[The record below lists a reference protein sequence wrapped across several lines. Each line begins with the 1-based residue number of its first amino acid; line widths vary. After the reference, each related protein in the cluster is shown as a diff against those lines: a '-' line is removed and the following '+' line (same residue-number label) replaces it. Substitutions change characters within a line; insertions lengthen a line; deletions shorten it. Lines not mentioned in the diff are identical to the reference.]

1 MKKSKKEE
9 VKKGKIFLRSLKFFR
24 GIRNNT
30 LILGVLYLI
39 LGGIGIIVPIIQG
52 NLTTSIAELKVNSV
66 IKVSIIFL
74 IVVALDNVVSHVS
87 LVFWIHKIRPKIL
100 HNIRKD
106 IIEIFMK
113 LRLSNFKK
121 FDSGIFLER
130 LKNDPQIISGVI
142 NTSQKHLVQCF
153 AKLGALF
160 YVFYI
165 SWILG
170 IIYLIGIMIVTIMD
184 NNIQEVSKI
193 KNKISKIANEN
204 LSSFLIETVRGIAD
218 IKLLSLNIFSDMIV
232 RFNHSDNLSIDKDL
246 YDSRTYRLKN
256 MILFIVSILALMIG
270 VHLTGPHLNATNLI
284 ACFIYSTR
292 ILSLMENFS
301 SLRSSLKEYEL
312 AIERIFD
319 LEDNSKYPKD
329 KFGKVKKDDIKGKIE
344 FDNVDFG
351 YNEDKLVL
359 NNLSFIIEPKDTVAI
374 VGASGSGKTT
384 VFNLLTKS
392 YLIKSGL
399 LKIDDIDINELDEK
413 TIRKT
418 ISIITQSPYIFNMSI
433 KDNLRLV
440 KPNATEKE
448 IDNVCKKS
456 CFYDYVMSL
465 PDKYDTII
473 GEGGVNLSGGQKQRL
488 AIARAL
494 LKDCKILLFDEATSA
509 LDNITQQEIQE
520 SIDNISADYTI
531 IVIAHRLSTIMNCNR
546 IYILDK
552 GKITASGTH
561 KELLKNNKE
570 YKKLYNSEARQE
582 LVD

>member
-1 MKKSKKEE
+1 M
-9 VKKGKIFLRSLKFFR
+9 RFFR

-74 IVVALDNVVSHVS
+74 IVVTLDNVVSHIS
-87 LVFWIHKIRPKIL
+87 LMFWIHKIRPKIL

-160 YVFYI
+160 YVFYVN
-165 SWILG
+165 WILG
-170 IIYLIGIMIVTIMD
+170 IIYLIGIMIVTIID

-232 RFNHSDNLSIDKDL
+232 KFNHSDNLSIDKDL

-256 MILFIVSILALMIG
+256 IILFIVSILALMVG
-270 VHLTGPHLNATNLI
+270 VQLTGPHLNATNLI

-312 AIERIFD
+312 AIERIIEFEND
-319 LEDNSKYPKD
+319 DIYPKD
-329 KFGKVKKDDIKGKIE
+329 VFGKKHLSHIKGDIKFENITFSYDSDKNKIL
-344 FDNVDFG
+344 
-351 YNEDKLVL
+351 DKFNL
-359 NNLSFIIEPKDTVAI
+359 NIKHKTTVALI
-374 VGASGSGKTT
+374 GHSGSGKSTIL
-384 VFNLLTKS
+384 NLLTKS
-392 YLIKSGL
+392 YLPENGIITIDNVDIK
-399 LKIDDIDINELDEK
+399 DLDEATFK
-413 TIRKT
+413 DA
-418 ISIITQSPYIFNMSI
+418 ISIVSQSPYIFNMSI
-433 KDNLRLV
+433 KDNLLLV
-440 KPNATEKE
+440 NPDANSDE
-448 IDNVCKKS
+448 IDKVCKQA
-456 CFYDYVMSL
+456 CLYDYINSL
-465 PDKYDTII
+465 PDKYDTVI
-473 GEGGVNLSGGQKQRL
+473 GESGVNLSGGQKQRL

-494 LKDCKILLFDEATSA
+494 LKNSPILLFDEATSA
-509 LDNITQQEIQE
+509 LDNQTQSEIKVTL
-520 SIDNISADYTI
+520 DNLKNEYTI
-531 IVIAHRLSTIMNCNR
+531 IIVAHRLSTIQDCDT
-546 IYILDK
+546 IHVIED
-552 GKITASGTH
+552 GKVISSGKH
-561 KELLKNNKE
+561 
-570 YKKLYNSEARQE
+570 KKLLESSETYRNLYASDE
-582 LVD
+582 N

>member
-9 VKKGKIFLRSLKFFR
+9 VKKGKIFLRSLRFFK
-24 GIRNNT
+24 GIKNNT

-74 IVVALDNVVSHVS
+74 IVVTLDNIVSHIA
-87 LVFWIHKIRPKIL
+87 LMFWIHRIRPKIL

-160 YVFYI
+160 YVFYVN
-165 SWILG
+165 WILG
-170 IIYLIGIMIVTIMD
+170 IIYLIGIMIVTIID

-232 RFNHSDNLSIDKDL
+232 KFNHSDNLSIDKDL

-312 AIERIFD
+312 AVERIIEFEND
-319 LEDNSKYPKD
+319 DIYPKD
-329 KFGKVKKDDIKGKIE
+329 VFGKKHLSHIKGDIK
-344 FDNVDFG
+344 FDNITFSYDDS
-351 YNEDKLVL
+351 DKNKVL
-359 NNLSFIIEPKDTVAI
+359 NRFNLNIKPKTTVAL
-374 VGASGSGKTT
+374 VGPSGSGKSTIL
-384 VFNLLTKS
+384 NLITKS
-392 YLIKSGL
+392 YLPENGIIT
-399 LKIDDIDINELDEK
+399 IDDVDIRDLDEATFK
-413 TIRKT
+413 DA
-418 ISIITQSPYIFNMSI
+418 ISIVSQSPYIFNMSI
-433 KDNLRLV
+433 KDNLLLV
-440 KPNATEKE
+440 NPDANSDE
-448 IDNVCKKS
+448 IDRVCKQA
-456 CFYDYVMSL
+456 CLYDYINSL
-465 PDKYDTII
+465 PDKYDTVI

-494 LKDCKILLFDEATSA
+494 LKDSPILLLDEATSA
-509 LDNITQQEIQE
+509 LDNQTQSEIKATL
-520 SIDNISADYTI
+520 DNLKNEYTI
-531 IVIAHRLSTIMNCNR
+531 IIVAHRLSTIQNCDE
-546 IYILDK
+546 IHLIED
-552 GKITASGTH
+552 GKVISSGKH
-561 KELLKNNKE
+561 KELLESSETYRN
-570 YKKLYNSEARQE
+570 LYASDEN
-582 LVD
+582 

>member
-1 MKKSKKEE
+1 MKKVKSKKEE
-9 VKKGKIFLRSLKFFR
+9 VKKGKIFLRSLRFFK

-74 IVVALDNVVSHVS
+74 IVVALDNVVSHIA
-87 LVFWIHKIRPKIL
+87 LMFWIHRIRPKIL

-170 IIYLIGIMIVTIMD
+170 IIYLIGIMIVTILD

-204 LSSFLIETVRGIAD
+204 LSSFLIESIRGISD

-256 MILFIVSILALMIG
+256 MILFIVSILALMVG

-312 AIERIFD
+312 AVERIIEFEND
-319 LEDNSKYPKD
+319 DIYPKD
-329 KFGKVKKDDIKGKIE
+329 IFGKKHLSHIKGDIKFDNITFSYDSDKNKVLNKFGLNIK
-344 FDNVDFG
+344 
-351 YNEDKLVL
+351 
-359 NNLSFIIEPKDTVAI
+359 PKTTVAL
-374 VGASGSGKTT
+374 VGPSGSGKSTIL
-384 VFNLLTKS
+384 NLITKS
-392 YLIKSGL
+392 YLPESGVITL
-399 LKIDDIDINELDEK
+399 DDVPISDLDESTFK
-413 TIRKT
+413 KA
-418 ISIITQSPYIFNMSI
+418 ISIVSQAPYIFNMSI
-433 KDNLRLV
+433 KENLLLV
-440 KPNATEKE
+440 NPDASLGE
-448 IDNVCKKS
+448 ITKVCKQA
-456 CFYDYVMSL
+456 CLYDYIMTL
-465 PDKYDTII
+465 PDKYDTVI

-494 LKDCKILLFDEATSA
+494 LKDSPILLLDEATSA
-509 LDNITQQEIQE
+509 LDNQTQSEIKTTL
-520 SIDNISADYTI
+520 DNLKNEYTI
-531 IVIAHRLSTIMNCNR
+531 IIVAHRLSTIQNCDE
-546 IYILDK
+546 IHLIED
-552 GKITASGTH
+552 GKVISSGKH
-561 KELLKNNKE
+561 KELLESSETYRN
-570 YKKLYNSEARQE
+570 LYASDEN
-582 LVD
+582 

>member
-246 YDSRTYRLKN
+246 YDSRTYRLKS
-256 MILFIVSILALMIG
+256 MILFIVSILVLMIG

-312 AIERIFD
+312 AVERIIEFETD
-319 LEDNSKYPKD
+319 DIYPKD
-329 KFGKVKKDDIKGKIE
+329 VFGKKHLSHIKGDIKFENITFSYDDSDKNKIL
-344 FDNVDFG
+344 
-351 YNEDKLVL
+351 DKFNL
-359 NNLSFIIEPKDTVAI
+359 NIKHKTTVALI
-374 VGASGSGKTT
+374 GHSGSGKSTIL
-384 VFNLLTKS
+384 NLITKS
-392 YLIKSGL
+392 YLPESGVIT
-399 LKIDDIDINELDEK
+399 IDNVDIRDLDEATFK
-413 TIRKT
+413 DA
-418 ISIITQSPYIFNMSI
+418 ISIVSQAPYIFNMSI
-433 KDNLRLV
+433 KDNLLLV
-440 KPNATEKE
+440 NPDASLEE
-448 IDNVCKKS
+448 IDTVCKQA
-456 CFYDYVMSL
+456 CLYDYINSL
-465 PDKYDTII
+465 PDKYDTVI

-494 LKDCKILLFDEATSA
+494 LKNSPILLFDEATSA
-509 LDNITQQEIQE
+509 LDNQTQSEIKATL
-520 SIDNISADYTI
+520 DNLKNEYTI
-531 IVIAHRLSTIMNCNR
+531 IIVAHRLSSIQDCDTIHV
-546 IYILDK
+546 IED
-552 GKITASGTH
+552 GKVISSGTH
-561 KELLKNNKE
+561 KELLESSETYRN
-570 YKKLYNSEARQE
+570 LYASDEN
-582 LVD
+582 

>member
-9 VKKGKIFLRSLKFFR
+9 VKKGKIFLRSLRFFR

-74 IVVALDNVVSHVS
+74 IVITLDNIVSHIA
-87 LVFWIHKIRPKIL
+87 LMFWIHRIRPKIL

-130 LKNDPQIISGVI
+130 LKNDPQTISGVI
-142 NTSQKHLVQCF
+142 NITQKQLVQCF

-170 IIYLIGIMIVTIMD
+170 IIYLIGIMIVTILD

-232 RFNHSDNLSIDKDL
+232 KFNHSDNLSIDKDL

-270 VHLTGPHLNATNLI
+270 VHLTGPHLNAKNLI

-312 AIERIFD
+312 AIERIIEFEND
-319 LEDNSKYPKD
+319 DIYPKD
-329 KFGKVKKDDIKGKIE
+329 VFGKKHLSHIKGDIKFENIT
-344 FDNVDFG
+344 FSYDS
-351 YNEDKLVL
+351 DKNKVL
-359 NNLSFIIEPKDTVAI
+359 DKFNLNIKHKTTVALI
-374 VGASGSGKTT
+374 GHSGSGKSTIL
-384 VFNLLTKS
+384 NLLTKS
-392 YLIKSGL
+392 YLPENGIITIDNVNIK
-399 LKIDDIDINELDEK
+399 DLDEATFK
-413 TIRKT
+413 DA
-418 ISIITQSPYIFNMSI
+418 ISIVSQSPYIFNMSI
-433 KDNLRLV
+433 KDNLLLV
-440 KPNATEKE
+440 NPDANSDE
-448 IDNVCKKS
+448 IDKVCKQA
-456 CFYDYVMSL
+456 CLYDYINSL
-465 PDKYDTII
+465 TDKYDTVI
-473 GEGGVNLSGGQKQRL
+473 GESGVNLSGGQKQRL

-494 LKDCKILLFDEATSA
+494 LKNSPILLFDEATSA
-509 LDNITQQEIQE
+509 LDNQTQSEIKATL
-520 SIDNISADYTI
+520 DNLKNEYTI
-531 IVIAHRLSTIMNCNR
+531 IIVAHRLSTIQDCDT
-546 IYILDK
+546 IHVIED
-552 GKITASGTH
+552 GKVISSGKH
-561 KELLKNNKE
+561 
-570 YKKLYNSEARQE
+570 KKLLESSETYRNLYASDE
-582 LVD
+582 N

>member
-9 VKKGKIFLRSLKFFR
+9 VKKGKIFLRSLRFFR

-74 IVVALDNVVSHVS
+74 IVVTLDNVVSHIS
-87 LVFWIHKIRPKIL
+87 LMFWIHKIRPKIL

-130 LKNDPQIISGVI
+130 LKNDPQTISGVI
-142 NTSQKHLVQCF
+142 NITQKQLVQCF

-170 IIYLIGIMIVTIMD
+170 IIYLIGIMIVTILD

-256 MILFIVSILALMIG
+256 MILFIVSILALIVG
-270 VHLTGPHLNATNLI
+270 IHLRPHLNATNLI

-312 AIERIFD
+312 AIERIIEFEND
-319 LEDNSKYPKD
+319 DIYPKD
-329 KFGKVKKDDIKGKIE
+329 VFGKKHLSHIKGDIN
-344 FDNVDFG
+344 FDNITFSYDS
-351 YNEDKLVL
+351 DKNKILDKFNL
-359 NNLSFIIEPKDTVAI
+359 NIKHKTTVALI
-374 VGASGSGKTT
+374 GHSGSGKSTIL
-384 VFNLLTKS
+384 NLLTKS
-392 YLIKSGL
+392 YLPENGIITIDNVDIK
-399 LKIDDIDINELDEK
+399 DLDEATFK
-413 TIRKT
+413 DA
-418 ISIITQSPYIFNMSI
+418 ISIVSQSPYIFNMSI
-433 KDNLRLV
+433 KDNLLLV
-440 KPNATEKE
+440 NPDANSDE
-448 IDNVCKKS
+448 IDKVCKQA
-456 CFYDYVMSL
+456 CLYDYINSL
-465 PDKYDTII
+465 PDKYDTVI
-473 GEGGVNLSGGQKQRL
+473 GESGVNLSGGQKQRL

-494 LKDCKILLFDEATSA
+494 LKNSPILLFDEATSA
-509 LDNITQQEIQE
+509 LDNQTQSEIKATL
-520 SIDNISADYTI
+520 DNLKNEYTI
-531 IVIAHRLSTIMNCNR
+531 IIVAHRLSTIQDCDT
-546 IYILDK
+546 IHVIED
-552 GKITASGTH
+552 GKVISSGKH
-561 KELLKNNKE
+561 
-570 YKKLYNSEARQE
+570 KKLLESSETYRNLYASDE
-582 LVD
+582 N

>member
-312 AIERIFD
+312 AVERIIEFETD
-319 LEDNSKYPKD
+319 DIYPKD
-329 KFGKVKKDDIKGKIE
+329 VFGKKHLSHIKGDIN
-344 FDNVDFG
+344 FDNITFSYDS
-351 YNEDKLVL
+351 DKNKILDKFNL
-359 NNLSFIIEPKDTVAI
+359 NIKHKKTVALI
-374 VGASGSGKTT
+374 GHSGSGKSTIL
-384 VFNLLTKS
+384 NLLTKS
-392 YLIKSGL
+392 YLPENGIIT
-399 LKIDDIDINELDEK
+399 IDDVDIRDLDEATFK
-413 TIRKT
+413 DA
-418 ISIITQSPYIFNMSI
+418 ISIVSQSPYIFNMSI
-433 KDNLRLV
+433 KDNLLLV
-440 KPNATEKE
+440 NPDASLEE
-448 IDNVCKKS
+448 IYTVCKQA
-456 CFYDYVMSL
+456 CLYDYINSL
-465 PDKYDTII
+465 PDKYDTVI
-473 GEGGVNLSGGQKQRL
+473 GESGVNLSGGQKQRL

-494 LKDCKILLFDEATSA
+494 LKNSPILLFDEATSA
-509 LDNITQQEIQE
+509 LDNQTQSEIKATL
-520 SIDNISADYTI
+520 DNLKNEYTI
-531 IVIAHRLSTIMNCNR
+531 IIVAHRLSSIQDCDTIHV
-546 IYILDK
+546 IED
-552 GKITASGTH
+552 GKVISSGKHPKLLESSETYRNLYASD
-561 KELLKNNKE
+561 EN
-570 YKKLYNSEARQE
+570 
-582 LVD
+582 

>member
-9 VKKGKIFLRSLKFFR
+9 VKKGKIFLRSLRFFK

-74 IVVALDNVVSHVS
+74 IVVTLDNVVSHIA
-87 LVFWIHKIRPKIL
+87 LMFWIHRIRPKIL

-142 NTSQKHLVQCF
+142 NTSQKQLVQCF

-170 IIYLIGIMIVTIMD
+170 IIYLIGIMIVTFMD

-204 LSSFLIETVRGIAD
+204 LSSFLIESIRGISD

-270 VHLTGPHLNATNLI
+270 VHLNGPHLNATNLI

-312 AIERIFD
+312 AVERIIEFEND
-319 LEDNSKYPKD
+319 DIYPKD
-329 KFGKVKKDDIKGKIE
+329 VFGKKHLSHIKGDIKFENITFSYDSDKNKIL
-344 FDNVDFG
+344 
-351 YNEDKLVL
+351 DKFNL
-359 NNLSFIIEPKDTVAI
+359 NIKHKTTVALI
-374 VGASGSGKTT
+374 GHSGSGKSTIL
-384 VFNLLTKS
+384 NLLTKS
-392 YLIKSGL
+392 YLPENGIIT
-399 LKIDDIDINELDEK
+399 IDDVDIRDLDEATFK
-413 TIRKT
+413 DA
-418 ISIITQSPYIFNMSI
+418 ISIVSQSPYIFNMSI
-433 KDNLRLV
+433 KDNLLLV
-440 KPNATEKE
+440 NPDANSDE
-448 IDNVCKKS
+448 IDKVCKQA
-456 CFYDYVMSL
+456 CLHDYINSL
-465 PDKYDTII
+465 PDKYDTVI
-473 GEGGVNLSGGQKQRL
+473 GESGVNLSGGQKQRL

-494 LKDCKILLFDEATSA
+494 LKNSPILLFDEATSA
-509 LDNITQQEIQE
+509 LDNQTQSEIKATL
-520 SIDNISADYTI
+520 DNLKNEYTI
-531 IVIAHRLSTIMNCNR
+531 IIVAHRLSTIQDCDT
-546 IYILDK
+546 IHVIED
-552 GKITASGTH
+552 GKVISSGEH
-561 KELLKNNKE
+561 KELLESSETYRN
-570 YKKLYNSEARQE
+570 LYASNEN
-582 LVD
+582 

>member
-9 VKKGKIFLRSLKFFR
+9 VKKGKIFLRSLRFFK

-256 MILFIVSILALMIG
+256 MILFIISILALMIG

-312 AIERIFD
+312 AIERIIEFEND
-319 LEDNSKYPKD
+319 DIYPKD
-329 KFGKVKKDDIKGKIE
+329 VFGKKHLSHIKGDIN
-344 FDNVDFG
+344 FDNITFSYDT
-351 YNEDKLVL
+351 DKNKIL
-359 NNLSFIIEPKDTVAI
+359 NKFNLKINHKTTVALI
-374 VGASGSGKTT
+374 GHSGSGKSTIL
-384 VFNLLTKS
+384 NLLTKS
-392 YLIKSGL
+392 YLPENGIIT
-399 LKIDDIDINELDEK
+399 IDNVDIRDLDEATFK
-413 TIRKT
+413 DA
-418 ISIITQSPYIFNMSI
+418 ISIVSQSPYIFNMSI
-433 KDNLRLV
+433 KDNLLLV
-440 KPNATEKE
+440 NPDASLEE
-448 IDNVCKKS
+448 IDKVCKQA
-456 CFYDYVMSL
+456 CLHDYINSL
-465 PDKYDTII
+465 PDKYDTVI
-473 GEGGVNLSGGQKQRL
+473 GESGVNLSGGQKQRL

-494 LKDCKILLFDEATSA
+494 LKNSPILLFDEATSA
-509 LDNITQQEIQE
+509 LDNQTQSEIKATL
-520 SIDNISADYTI
+520 DNLKNEYTI
-531 IVIAHRLSTIMNCNR
+531 IIVAHRLSTIQDCDT
-546 IYILDK
+546 IHVIED
-552 GKITASGTH
+552 GKVISSGTH
-561 KELLKNNKE
+561 KELLESSETYRN
-570 YKKLYNSEARQE
+570 LYASDEN
-582 LVD
+582 

>member
-9 VKKGKIFLRSLKFFR
+9 VKKGKIFLRSLRFFK

-74 IVVALDNVVSHVS
+74 IVVTLDNIVSHIA
-87 LVFWIHKIRPKIL
+87 LIFWIHRIRPKIL

-160 YVFYI
+160 YVFYVN
-165 SWILG
+165 WILG
-170 IIYLIGIMIVTIMD
+170 IIYLIGIMIVTIID

-232 RFNHSDNLSIDKDL
+232 KFNHSDNLSIDKDL

-292 ILSLMENFS
+292 ILSLMENLS

-312 AIERIFD
+312 AVERIIEFEND
-319 LEDNSKYPKD
+319 DIYPKD
-329 KFGKVKKDDIKGKIE
+329 VFGKKHLSHIKGDIN
-344 FDNVDFG
+344 FDNITFSYDS
-351 YNEDKLVL
+351 DKNKVL
-359 NNLSFIIEPKDTVAI
+359 DKFNLNIKHKTTVALI
-374 VGASGSGKTT
+374 GHSGSGKSTIL
-384 VFNLLTKS
+384 NLLTKS
-392 YLIKSGL
+392 YLPENGIITIDNVDIK
-399 LKIDDIDINELDEK
+399 DLDEATFK
-413 TIRKT
+413 DA
-418 ISIITQSPYIFNMSI
+418 ISIVSQSPYIFNMSI
-433 KDNLRLV
+433 KDNLLLV
-440 KPNATEKE
+440 NPDASLEE
-448 IDNVCKKS
+448 IDKVCKQA
-456 CFYDYVMSL
+456 CLYDYINSL
-465 PDKYDTII
+465 PDKYDTVI

-494 LKDCKILLFDEATSA
+494 LKNSPILLFDEATSA
-509 LDNITQQEIQE
+509 LDNQTQSEIKATL
-520 SIDNISADYTI
+520 DNLKNEYTI
-531 IVIAHRLSTIMNCNR
+531 IIVAHRLSTIQDCDT
-546 IYILDK
+546 IHVIED
-552 GKITASGTH
+552 GKVISSGTH
-561 KELLKNNKE
+561 KELLESSETYRN
-570 YKKLYNSEARQE
+570 LYASDEN
-582 LVD
+582 

>member
-1 MKKSKKEE
+1 MKKVKSKKEE
-9 VKKGKIFLRSLKFFR
+9 VKKGKIFLRSLKFFK

-66 IKVSIIFL
+66 IKVSILFL
-74 IVVALDNVVSHVS
+74 IVVTLDNVVSHIS
-87 LVFWIHKIRPKIL
+87 LMFWIHKIRPKIL

-130 LKNDPQIISGVI
+130 LKNDPQTISGVI
-142 NTSQKHLVQCF
+142 NITQKQLVQCF

-170 IIYLIGIMIVTIMD
+170 IIYLIGIMIVTFMD
-184 NNIQEVSKI
+184 NNIQEISKI

-256 MILFIVSILALMIG
+256 MILFIVSIFALIVG
-270 VHLTGPHLNATNLI
+270 VHLNLNATNLI
-284 ACFIYSTR
+284 ACFIYSIR

-312 AIERIFD
+312 AVERIIEFETD
-319 LEDNSKYPKD
+319 DIYPKD
-329 KFGKVKKDDIKGKIE
+329 VFGKKHLSHIKGDIKFNNIT
-344 FDNVDFG
+344 FSYDI
-351 YNEDKLVL
+351 DKNKVL
-359 NNLSFIIEPKDTVAI
+359 NKFSLNIKPKTTVAL
-374 VGASGSGKTT
+374 VGPSGSGKSTIL
-384 VFNLLTKS
+384 NLITKS
-392 YLIKSGL
+392 YLPENGIIT
-399 LKIDDIDINELDEK
+399 IDDVDIRDLDEATFK
-413 TIRKT
+413 DA
-418 ISIITQSPYIFNMSI
+418 ISIVSQSPYIFNMSI
-433 KDNLRLV
+433 KDNLLLV
-440 KPNATEKE
+440 NPDASLEE
-448 IDNVCKKS
+448 IDKVCKQA
-456 CFYDYVMSL
+456 CLYDYINSL
-465 PDKYDTII
+465 PDKYDTVI

-494 LKDCKILLFDEATSA
+494 LKNSPILLFDEATSA
-509 LDNITQQEIQE
+509 LDNQTQSEIK
-520 SIDNISADYTI
+520 STLDNLKNEYTI
-531 IVIAHRLSTIMNCNR
+531 IIVAHRLSTIQDCDT
-546 IYILDK
+546 IHVIED
-552 GKITASGTH
+552 GKVISSGTH
-561 KELLKNNKE
+561 KELLESSETYRN
-570 YKKLYNSEARQE
+570 LYASDEN
-582 LVD
+582 

>member
-9 VKKGKIFLRSLKFFR
+9 VKKGKIFLRSLKFFK

-74 IVVALDNVVSHVS
+74 IVVTLDNVVSHIS
-87 LVFWIHKIRPKIL
+87 LMFWIHKIRPKIL

-130 LKNDPQIISGVI
+130 LKNDPQTISGVI
-142 NTSQKHLVQCF
+142 NITQKQLVQCF

-160 YVFYI
+160 YVFYVN
-165 SWILG
+165 WILG
-170 IIYLIGIMIVTIMD
+170 IIYLIGIMIVTIID

-232 RFNHSDNLSIDKDL
+232 KFNHSDNLSIDKDL

-312 AIERIFD
+312 AVERIIEFEND
-319 LEDNSKYPKD
+319 DIYPKD
-329 KFGKVKKDDIKGKIE
+329 VFGKKHLSHIKGDIK
-344 FDNVDFG
+344 FDNITFSYDDS
-351 YNEDKLVL
+351 DKNKVL
-359 NNLSFIIEPKDTVAI
+359 NRFNLNIKPKTTVAL
-374 VGASGSGKTT
+374 VGPSGSGKSTIL
-384 VFNLLTKS
+384 NLITKS
-392 YLIKSGL
+392 YLPENGIIT
-399 LKIDDIDINELDEK
+399 IDDVDIRDLDEATFK
-413 TIRKT
+413 DA
-418 ISIITQSPYIFNMSI
+418 ISIVSQSPYIFNMSI
-433 KDNLRLV
+433 KDNLLLV
-440 KPNATEKE
+440 NPDANSDE
-448 IDNVCKKS
+448 IDRVCKQA
-456 CFYDYVMSL
+456 CLYDYINSL
-465 PDKYDTII
+465 PDKYDTVI

-494 LKDCKILLFDEATSA
+494 LKDSPILLLDEATSA
-509 LDNITQQEIQE
+509 LDNQTQSEIKATL
-520 SIDNISADYTI
+520 DNLKNEYTI
-531 IVIAHRLSTIMNCNR
+531 IIVAHRLSTIQNCDE
-546 IYILDK
+546 IHLIED
-552 GKITASGTH
+552 GKVISSGKH
-561 KELLKNNKE
+561 KELLESSETYRN
-570 YKKLYNSEARQE
+570 LYASDEN
-582 LVD
+582 

>member
-9 VKKGKIFLRSLKFFR
+9 VKKRKIFLRSLRFFK

-74 IVVALDNVVSHVS
+74 IVVTLDNVVSHIS
-87 LVFWIHKIRPKIL
+87 LIFWIHKIRPKIL

-106 IIEIFMK
+106 IIEIFMR

-130 LKNDPQIISGVI
+130 LKNDPQTISGVI
-142 NTSQKHLVQCF
+142 NITQKQLVQCF

-170 IIYLIGIMIVTIMD
+170 IIYLIGIMIVTFMD

-204 LSSFLIETVRGIAD
+204 LSSFLIESIRGISD

-312 AIERIFD
+312 AVERIIEF
-319 LEDNSKYPKD
+319 ENDNIYPKD
-329 KFGKVKKDDIKGKIE
+329 VFGKKHLSHIKGDIKFENITFSYDSDKNKIL
-344 FDNVDFG
+344 
-351 YNEDKLVL
+351 DKFNL
-359 NNLSFIIEPKDTVAI
+359 NIKHKTTVALI
-374 VGASGSGKTT
+374 GHSGSGKSTIL
-384 VFNLLTKS
+384 NLLTKS
-392 YLIKSGL
+392 YLPENGIITIDNVDIK
-399 LKIDDIDINELDEK
+399 DLDEATFK
-413 TIRKT
+413 DA
-418 ISIITQSPYIFNMSI
+418 ISIVSQSPYIFNMSI
-433 KDNLRLV
+433 KDNLLLV
-440 KPNATEKE
+440 NPDASLEE
-448 IDNVCKKS
+448 IDKVCKQA
-456 CFYDYVMSL
+456 CLYDYINSL
-465 PDKYDTII
+465 PDKYDTVI
-473 GEGGVNLSGGQKQRL
+473 GESGVNLSGGQKQRL

-494 LKDCKILLFDEATSA
+494 LKNSPILLFDEATSA
-509 LDNITQQEIQE
+509 LDNQTQSEIK
-520 SIDNISADYTI
+520 STLDNLKNEYTI
-531 IVIAHRLSTIMNCNR
+531 IIVAHRLSTIQDCDT
-546 IYILDK
+546 IHVIED
-552 GKITASGTH
+552 GKVISSGTH
-561 KELLKNNKE
+561 KELLESSETYRN
-570 YKKLYNSEARQE
+570 LYASDEN
-582 LVD
+582 

>member
-1 MKKSKKEE
+1 MKKVKSKKEE
-9 VKKGKIFLRSLKFFR
+9 VKKGKIFLRSLTFFK

-74 IVVALDNVVSHVS
+74 IVVTLDDIVSHIA
-87 LVFWIHKIRPKIL
+87 LMFWIHRIRPKIL

-160 YVFYI
+160 YVFYVN
-165 SWILG
+165 WILG
-170 IIYLIGIMIVTIMD
+170 IIYLIGIMIVTILD

-204 LSSFLIETVRGIAD
+204 LSSFLIESIRGISD

-256 MILFIVSILALMIG
+256 MILFIVSILALMVG
-270 VHLTGPHLNATNLI
+270 VHLSGPHLNATNLI

-312 AIERIFD
+312 AIERIIEFEND
-319 LEDNSKYPKD
+319 DIYPKD
-329 KFGKVKKDDIKGKIE
+329 VFGKKHLSHIKGNIN
-344 FDNVDFG
+344 FDNITFSYDDS
-351 YNEDKLVL
+351 DKNKVL
-359 NNLSFIIEPKDTVAI
+359 NRFNLNIKPKTTVAL
-374 VGASGSGKTT
+374 VGPSGSGKSTIL
-384 VFNLLTKS
+384 NLITKS
-392 YLIKSGL
+392 YLPENGIIT
-399 LKIDDIDINELDEK
+399 IDDVDIRDLDEATFK
-413 TIRKT
+413 DA
-418 ISIITQSPYIFNMSI
+418 ISIVSQSPYIFNMSI
-433 KDNLRLV
+433 KDNLLLV
-440 KPNATEKE
+440 NPDANSDE
-448 IDNVCKKS
+448 IDKVCKQA
-456 CFYDYVMSL
+456 CLYDYINSL
-465 PDKYDTII
+465 PDKYDTVI
-473 GEGGVNLSGGQKQRL
+473 GESGVNLSGGQKQRL

-494 LKDCKILLFDEATSA
+494 LKNSPILLFDEATSA
-509 LDNITQQEIQE
+509 LDNQTQSEIKATL
-520 SIDNISADYTI
+520 DNLKNEYTI
-531 IVIAHRLSTIMNCNR
+531 IIVAHRLSTIQDCDT
-546 IYILDK
+546 IHVIED
-552 GKITASGTH
+552 GKVISSGKH
-561 KELLKNNKE
+561 
-570 YKKLYNSEARQE
+570 KKLLESSETYRNLYASDE
-582 LVD
+582 N

>member
-9 VKKGKIFLRSLKFFR
+9 VKKGKIFLRSLRFFK

-74 IVVALDNVVSHVS
+74 IVVTLDNVVSHIA
-87 LVFWIHKIRPKIL
+87 LMFWIHRIRPKIL

-142 NTSQKHLVQCF
+142 NTSQKQLVQCF

-170 IIYLIGIMIVTIMD
+170 IIYLIGIMIVTIID
-184 NNIQEVSKI
+184 NNIQEISKI

-256 MILFIVSILALMIG
+256 MILFIVSIFALIVG
-270 VHLTGPHLNATNLI
+270 VHLNLNATNLI

-312 AIERIFD
+312 AVERIIEFETD
-319 LEDNSKYPKD
+319 DIYPKD
-329 KFGKVKKDDIKGKIE
+329 VFGKKHLSHIKGDIKFDNITFSYDDSDKNKVLNKFGLNIK
-344 FDNVDFG
+344 
-351 YNEDKLVL
+351 
-359 NNLSFIIEPKDTVAI
+359 PKTTVAL
-374 VGASGSGKTT
+374 VGPSGSGKSTIL
-384 VFNLLTKS
+384 NLITKS
-392 YLIKSGL
+392 YLPESGVIT
-399 LKIDDIDINELDEK
+399 IDDVDIRDLDEATFK
-413 TIRKT
+413 DA
-418 ISIITQSPYIFNMSI
+418 ISIVSQAPYIFNMSI
-433 KDNLRLV
+433 KDNLLLV
-440 KPNATEKE
+440 NPDASLEE
-448 IDNVCKKS
+448 IYTVCKQA
-456 CFYDYVMSL
+456 CLYDYINSL
-465 PDKYDTII
+465 PDKYDTVI

-494 LKDCKILLFDEATSA
+494 LKNSPILLFDEATSA
-509 LDNITQQEIQE
+509 LDNNTQAEIKATL
-520 SIDNISADYTI
+520 DNLKNEYTI
-531 IVIAHRLSTIMNCNR
+531 IIVAHRLSTIQNCDE
-546 IYILDK
+546 IHLIED
-552 GKITASGTH
+552 GKVISSGTH
-561 KELLKNNKE
+561 KKLLESSETYRN
-570 YKKLYNSEARQE
+570 LYASDEN
-582 LVD
+582 

>member
-9 VKKGKIFLRSLKFFR
+9 VKKGKIFLRSLRFFK

-74 IVVALDNVVSHVS
+74 IVVTLDNVVSHIA
-87 LVFWIHKIRPKIL
+87 LMFWIHRIRPKIL

-130 LKNDPQIISGVI
+130 LKNDPQIISEVI

-170 IIYLIGIMIVTIMD
+170 IIYLIGIMIVTFMD

-232 RFNHSDNLSIDKDL
+232 RFNHNDNLSIDKDL
-246 YDSRTYRLKN
+246 YNSRTYRLKN

-312 AIERIFD
+312 AIERIIEFEND
-319 LEDNSKYPKD
+319 DIYPKD
-329 KFGKVKKDDIKGKIE
+329 VFGKKHLSHIKGDIN
-344 FDNVDFG
+344 FDNITFSYDT
-351 YNEDKLVL
+351 DKNKIL
-359 NNLSFIIEPKDTVAI
+359 NKFNLKINHKTTVALI
-374 VGASGSGKTT
+374 GHSGSGKSTIL
-384 VFNLLTKS
+384 NLLTKS
-392 YLIKSGL
+392 YLPENGIIT
-399 LKIDDIDINELDEK
+399 IDNVDIRDLDEATFK
-413 TIRKT
+413 DA
-418 ISIITQSPYIFNMSI
+418 ISIVSQSPYIFNMSI
-433 KDNLRLV
+433 KDNLLLV
-440 KPNATEKE
+440 NPDASLDE
-448 IDNVCKKS
+448 IDKVCKQA
-456 CFYDYVMSL
+456 CLYDYINSL
-465 PDKYDTII
+465 PDKYDTVI
-473 GEGGVNLSGGQKQRL
+473 GESGVNLSGGQKQRL

-494 LKDCKILLFDEATSA
+494 LKNSPILLFDEATSA
-509 LDNITQQEIQE
+509 LDNQTQSEIK
-520 SIDNISADYTI
+520 STLDNLKNEYTI
-531 IVIAHRLSTIMNCNR
+531 IIVAHRLSTIQDCDT
-546 IYILDK
+546 IHVIED
-552 GKITASGTH
+552 GKVISSGTH
-561 KELLKNNKE
+561 KELLESSETYRN
-570 YKKLYNSEARQE
+570 LYASDEN
-582 LVD
+582 

>member
-1 MKKSKKEE
+1 MKKVKSKKEE
-9 VKKGKIFLRSLKFFR
+9 VKKGKIFLRSLRFFK

-74 IVVALDNVVSHVS
+74 IVVTLDNIVSHIA
-87 LVFWIHKIRPKIL
+87 LMFWIHRIRPKIL

-160 YVFYI
+160 YVFYVN
-165 SWILG
+165 WILG
-170 IIYLIGIMIVTIMD
+170 IIYLIGIMIVTIID

-232 RFNHSDNLSIDKDL
+232 KFNHSDNLSIDKDL

-312 AIERIFD
+312 AVERIIEFEND
-319 LEDNSKYPKD
+319 DIYPKD
-329 KFGKVKKDDIKGKIE
+329 VFGKKHLSHIKGDIK
-344 FDNVDFG
+344 FDNITFSYDDS
-351 YNEDKLVL
+351 DKNKVL
-359 NNLSFIIEPKDTVAI
+359 NRFNLNIKPKTTVAL
-374 VGASGSGKTT
+374 VGPSGSGKSTIL
-384 VFNLLTKS
+384 NLITKS
-392 YLIKSGL
+392 YLPENGIIT
-399 LKIDDIDINELDEK
+399 IDDVDIRDLDEATFK
-413 TIRKT
+413 DA
-418 ISIITQSPYIFNMSI
+418 ISIVSQSPYIFNMSI
-433 KDNLRLV
+433 KDNLLLV
-440 KPNATEKE
+440 NPDANSDE
-448 IDNVCKKS
+448 IDRVCKQA
-456 CFYDYVMSL
+456 CLYDYINSL
-465 PDKYDTII
+465 PDKYDTVI

-494 LKDCKILLFDEATSA
+494 LKDSPILLLDEATSA
-509 LDNITQQEIQE
+509 LDNQTQSEIKATL
-520 SIDNISADYTI
+520 DNLKNEYTI
-531 IVIAHRLSTIMNCNR
+531 IIVAHRLSTIQNCDE
-546 IYILDK
+546 IHLIED
-552 GKITASGTH
+552 GKVISSGKH
-561 KELLKNNKE
+561 KELLESSETYRN
-570 YKKLYNSEARQE
+570 LYASDEN
-582 LVD
+582 

>member
-1 MKKSKKEE
+1 MKKSKREK
-9 VKKGKIFLRSLKFFR
+9 VKKGKIFLRSLRFFK

-74 IVVALDNVVSHVS
+74 IVVTLDNIVSHIA
-87 LVFWIHKIRPKIL
+87 LMFWIHRIRPKIL

-160 YVFYI
+160 YVFYVN
-165 SWILG
+165 WILG
-170 IIYLIGIMIVTIMD
+170 IIYLIGIMIVTIID

-232 RFNHSDNLSIDKDL
+232 KFNHSDNLSIDKDL

-312 AIERIFD
+312 AIERIIEFEND
-319 LEDNSKYPKD
+319 DIYPKD
-329 KFGKVKKDDIKGKIE
+329 VFGKKHLSHIKGDIKFENIT
-344 FDNVDFG
+344 FSYDS
-351 YNEDKLVL
+351 DKNKVL
-359 NNLSFIIEPKDTVAI
+359 DKFNLNIKHKTTVALI
-374 VGASGSGKTT
+374 GHSGSGKSTIL
-384 VFNLLTKS
+384 NLLTKS
-392 YLIKSGL
+392 YLPENGIITIDNVDIK
-399 LKIDDIDINELDEK
+399 DLDEATFK
-413 TIRKT
+413 DA
-418 ISIITQSPYIFNMSI
+418 ISIVSQSPYIFNMSI
-433 KDNLRLV
+433 KDNLLLV
-440 KPNATEKE
+440 NPDASLEE
-448 IDNVCKKS
+448 IDKACKQA
-456 CFYDYVMSL
+456 CLYDYINSL
-465 PDKYDTII
+465 PDKYDTVI
-473 GEGGVNLSGGQKQRL
+473 GESGVNLSGGQKQRL

-494 LKDCKILLFDEATSA
+494 LKNSPILLFDEATSA
-509 LDNITQQEIQE
+509 LDNQTQSEIKATL
-520 SIDNISADYTI
+520 DNLKNEYTI
-531 IVIAHRLSTIMNCNR
+531 IIVAHRLSTIQDCDT
-546 IYILDK
+546 IHVIED
-552 GKITASGTH
+552 GKVISSGTH
-561 KELLKNNKE
+561 KELLESSETYRN
-570 YKKLYNSEARQE
+570 LYASDEN
-582 LVD
+582 

>member
-9 VKKGKIFLRSLKFFR
+9 VKKGKIFLRSLRFFK

-74 IVVALDNVVSHVS
+74 IVVTLDNIVSHIA
-87 LVFWIHKIRPKIL
+87 LMFWIHRIRPKIL

-160 YVFYI
+160 YVFYVN
-165 SWILG
+165 WILG
-170 IIYLIGIMIVTIMD
+170 IIYLIGIMIVTFMD

-204 LSSFLIETVRGIAD
+204 LSSFLIESIRGISD

-256 MILFIVSILALMIG
+256 MILFIVSILALMVG
-270 VHLTGPHLNATNLI
+270 VHLTGPNLNATNLI

-312 AIERIFD
+312 AVERIIEFETD
-319 LEDNSKYPKD
+319 DIYPKD
-329 KFGKVKKDDIKGKIE
+329 IFGKKHLSHIKGDIKFDNITFSYDSDKNKVLNKFGLNIK
-344 FDNVDFG
+344 
-351 YNEDKLVL
+351 
-359 NNLSFIIEPKDTVAI
+359 PKTTVAL
-374 VGASGSGKTT
+374 VGPSGSGKSTIL
-384 VFNLLTKS
+384 NLITKS
-392 YLIKSGL
+392 YLPESGVITL
-399 LKIDDIDINELDEK
+399 DDVPISDLDESTFK
-413 TIRKT
+413 KA
-418 ISIITQSPYIFNMSI
+418 ISIVSQAPYIFNMSI
-433 KDNLRLV
+433 KENLLLV
-440 KPNATEKE
+440 NPDASLGE
-448 IDNVCKKS
+448 ITKVCKQA
-456 CFYDYVMSL
+456 CLYDYIMTL
-465 PDKYDTII
+465 PDKYDTVI

-494 LKDCKILLFDEATSA
+494 LKDSPILLLDEATSA
-509 LDNITQQEIQE
+509 LDNQTQSEIKATL
-520 SIDNISADYTI
+520 DNLKNEYTI
-531 IVIAHRLSTIMNCNR
+531 IIVAHRLSSIQDCDTIHV
-546 IYILDK
+546 IED
-552 GKITASGTH
+552 GKVISSGKH
-561 KELLKNNKE
+561 KELLKSSETYRN
-570 YKKLYNSEARQE
+570 LYASDEN
-582 LVD
+582 

>member
-9 VKKGKIFLRSLKFFR
+9 VKKGKIFLRSLRFFR

-74 IVVALDNVVSHVS
+74 IVVTLDNIVSHIA
-87 LVFWIHKIRPKIL
+87 LMFWIHRIRPKIL

-160 YVFYI
+160 YVFYVN
-165 SWILG
+165 WILG
-170 IIYLIGIMIVTIMD
+170 IIYLIGIMIVTIID

-232 RFNHSDNLSIDKDL
+232 KFNHSDNLSIDKDL

-312 AIERIFD
+312 AIERIIEFEND
-319 LEDNSKYPKD
+319 DIYPKD
-329 KFGKVKKDDIKGKIE
+329 VFGKKHLSHIKGDIN
-344 FDNVDFG
+344 FDNITFSYDS
-351 YNEDKLVL
+351 NKNKILDKFNL
-359 NNLSFIIEPKDTVAI
+359 NIKHKTTVALI
-374 VGASGSGKTT
+374 GHSGSGKSTIL
-384 VFNLLTKS
+384 NLLTKS
-392 YLIKSGL
+392 YLPENGIITIDNVDIK
-399 LKIDDIDINELDEK
+399 DLDEATFK
-413 TIRKT
+413 DA
-418 ISIITQSPYIFNMSI
+418 ISIVSQSPYIFNMSI
-433 KDNLRLV
+433 KDNLLLV
-440 KPNATEKE
+440 NPDASLEE
-448 IDNVCKKS
+448 IDKVCKQA
-456 CFYDYVMSL
+456 CLYDYINSL
-465 PDKYDTII
+465 PDKYDTVI

-494 LKDCKILLFDEATSA
+494 LKNSPILLFDEATSA
-509 LDNITQQEIQE
+509 LDNQTQSEIKATL
-520 SIDNISADYTI
+520 DNLKNEYTI
-531 IVIAHRLSTIMNCNR
+531 IIVAHRLSTIQDCDT
-546 IYILDK
+546 IHVIED
-552 GKITASGTH
+552 GKVISSGTH
-561 KELLKNNKE
+561 KELLESSETYRN
-570 YKKLYNSEARQE
+570 LYASDEN
-582 LVD
+582 

>member
-9 VKKGKIFLRSLKFFR
+9 VKKGKIFLRSLRFFK

-74 IVVALDNVVSHVS
+74 IVVTLDNVVSHIS
-87 LVFWIHKIRPKIL
+87 LMFWIHKIRPKIL

-165 SWILG
+165 NWILG
-170 IIYLIGIMIVTIMD
+170 IIYLIGIMIVTIID

-232 RFNHSDNLSIDKDL
+232 KFNHSDNLSIDKDL

-256 MILFIVSILALMIG
+256 MILFIVSILALMVG

-312 AIERIFD
+312 AIERIIEFEND
-319 LEDNSKYPKD
+319 DIYPKD
-329 KFGKVKKDDIKGKIE
+329 VFGKKHLSHIKGDIN
-344 FDNVDFG
+344 FDNITFSYDS
-351 YNEDKLVL
+351 DKNKILDKFNL
-359 NNLSFIIEPKDTVAI
+359 NIKHKTTVALI
-374 VGASGSGKTT
+374 GHSGSGKSTIL
-384 VFNLLTKS
+384 NLLTKS
-392 YLIKSGL
+392 YLPENGIITIDNVDIK
-399 LKIDDIDINELDEK
+399 DLDEATFK
-413 TIRKT
+413 DA
-418 ISIITQSPYIFNMSI
+418 ISIVSQSPYIFNMSI
-433 KDNLRLV
+433 KDNLLLV
-440 KPNATEKE
+440 NPDANSDE
-448 IDNVCKKS
+448 IDKVCKQA
-456 CFYDYVMSL
+456 CLYDYINSL
-465 PDKYDTII
+465 PDKYDTVI
-473 GEGGVNLSGGQKQRL
+473 GESGVNLSGGQKQRL

-494 LKDCKILLFDEATSA
+494 LKNSPILLFDEATSA
-509 LDNITQQEIQE
+509 LDNQTQSEIKATL
-520 SIDNISADYTI
+520 DNLKNEYTI
-531 IVIAHRLSTIMNCNR
+531 IIVAHRLSTIQDCDT
-546 IYILDK
+546 IHVIED
-552 GKITASGTH
+552 GKVISSGKHPKLLESSETYRNLYASD
-561 KELLKNNKE
+561 EN
-570 YKKLYNSEARQE
+570 
-582 LVD
+582 

>member
-9 VKKGKIFLRSLKFFR
+9 VKKGKIFLRSLRFFK

-39 LGGIGIIVPIIQG
+39 LSGIGIIVPIIQG

-74 IVVALDNVVSHVS
+74 IVVTLDNIVSHIA
-87 LVFWIHKIRPKIL
+87 LMFWIHRIRPKIL

-160 YVFYI
+160 YVFYVN
-165 SWILG
+165 WILG
-170 IIYLIGIMIVTIMD
+170 IIYLIGIMIVTIID

-232 RFNHSDNLSIDKDL
+232 KFNHSDNLSIDKDL

-256 MILFIVSILALMIG
+256 MILFIVSILALMVG

-292 ILSLMENFS
+292 ILSLMENLS

-312 AIERIFD
+312 AVERIIEFEND
-319 LEDNSKYPKD
+319 DIYPKD
-329 KFGKVKKDDIKGKIE
+329 VFGKKHLSHIKGDIN
-344 FDNVDFG
+344 FDNITFSYDS
-351 YNEDKLVL
+351 DKNKILDKFNL
-359 NNLSFIIEPKDTVAI
+359 NIKHKTTVALI
-374 VGASGSGKTT
+374 GHSGSGKSTIL
-384 VFNLLTKS
+384 NLLTKS
-392 YLIKSGL
+392 YLPENGIITIDNVDIK
-399 LKIDDIDINELDEK
+399 DLDEATFK
-413 TIRKT
+413 DA
-418 ISIITQSPYIFNMSI
+418 ISIVSQSPYIFNMSI
-433 KDNLRLV
+433 KDNLLLV
-440 KPNATEKE
+440 NPDANSDE
-448 IDNVCKKS
+448 IDKVCKQA
-456 CFYDYVMSL
+456 CLYDYINSL
-465 PDKYDTII
+465 PDKYDTVI
-473 GEGGVNLSGGQKQRL
+473 GESGVNLSGGQKQRL

-494 LKDCKILLFDEATSA
+494 LKNSPILLFDEATSA
-509 LDNITQQEIQE
+509 LDNQTQSEIKATL
-520 SIDNISADYTI
+520 DNLKNEYTI
-531 IVIAHRLSTIMNCNR
+531 IIVAHRLSTIQDCDT
-546 IYILDK
+546 IHVIED
-552 GKITASGTH
+552 GKVISSGKH
-561 KELLKNNKE
+561 
-570 YKKLYNSEARQE
+570 KKLLESSETYRNLYASDE
-582 LVD
+582 N

>member
-1 MKKSKKEE
+1 MKKVKSKREK
-9 VKKGKIFLRSLKFFR
+9 VKKGKIFLRSLSFFR

-74 IVVALDNVVSHVS
+74 IVVTLDNVVSHIS
-87 LVFWIHKIRPKIL
+87 LMFWIHKIRPKIL

-130 LKNDPQIISGVI
+130 LKNDPQTISGVI
-142 NTSQKHLVQCF
+142 NITQKQLVQCF

-170 IIYLIGIMIVTIMD
+170 IIYLIGIMIVTFMD

-256 MILFIVSILALMIG
+256 MILFIVSILALMVG
-270 VHLTGPHLNATNLI
+270 VHLSGPHLNATNLI

-312 AIERIFD
+312 AVERIIEFEND
-319 LEDNSKYPKD
+319 DIYPKD
-329 KFGKVKKDDIKGKIE
+329 VFGKKHLSHIKGDINFDDIT
-344 FDNVDFG
+344 FSYDS
-351 YNEDKLVL
+351 DKNKVL
-359 NNLSFIIEPKDTVAI
+359 DKFNLNIKHKTTVALI
-374 VGASGSGKTT
+374 GHSGSGKSTIL
-384 VFNLLTKS
+384 NLLTKS
-392 YLIKSGL
+392 YLPENGIITIDNVDIK
-399 LKIDDIDINELDEK
+399 DLDEATFK
-413 TIRKT
+413 DA
-418 ISIITQSPYIFNMSI
+418 ISIVSQSPYIFNMSI
-433 KDNLRLV
+433 KDNLLLV
-440 KPNATEKE
+440 NPDANSDE
-448 IDNVCKKS
+448 IDKVCKQA
-456 CFYDYVMSL
+456 CLYDYINSL
-465 PDKYDTII
+465 TDKYDTVI
-473 GEGGVNLSGGQKQRL
+473 GESGVNLSGGQKQRL

-494 LKDCKILLFDEATSA
+494 LKNSPILLFDEATSA
-509 LDNITQQEIQE
+509 LDNQTQSEIKATL
-520 SIDNISADYTI
+520 DNLKNEYTI
-531 IVIAHRLSTIMNCNR
+531 IIVAHRLSTIQDCDT
-546 IYILDK
+546 IHVIED
-552 GKITASGTH
+552 GKVISSGKH
-561 KELLKNNKE
+561 
-570 YKKLYNSEARQE
+570 KKLLESSETYRNLYASDE
-582 LVD
+582 N

>member
-1 MKKSKKEE
+1 MKKVKSKKEE
-9 VKKGKIFLRSLKFFR
+9 VKKGKIFLRSLTFFK

-74 IVVALDNVVSHVS
+74 IVVTLDNVVSHIS
-87 LVFWIHKIRPKIL
+87 LMFWIHKIRPKIL

-130 LKNDPQIISGVI
+130 LKNDPQTISGVI
-142 NTSQKHLVQCF
+142 NITQKQLVQCF

-170 IIYLIGIMIVTIMD
+170 IIYLIGIMIVTILD

-204 LSSFLIETVRGIAD
+204 LSSFLIESIRGISD

-256 MILFIVSILALMIG
+256 MILFIVSILALIVG
-270 VHLTGPHLNATNLI
+270 IHLRPHLNATNLI

-312 AIERIFD
+312 AIERIIEFEND
-319 LEDNSKYPKD
+319 DIYPKD
-329 KFGKVKKDDIKGKIE
+329 VFGKKHLSHIKGDIN
-344 FDNVDFG
+344 FDNITFSYDS
-351 YNEDKLVL
+351 DKNKILDKFNL
-359 NNLSFIIEPKDTVAI
+359 NIKHKTTVALI
-374 VGASGSGKTT
+374 GHSGSGKSTIL
-384 VFNLLTKS
+384 NLLTKS
-392 YLIKSGL
+392 YLPENGIITIDNVDIK
-399 LKIDDIDINELDEK
+399 DLDEATFK
-413 TIRKT
+413 DA
-418 ISIITQSPYIFNMSI
+418 ISIVSQSPYIFNMSI
-433 KDNLRLV
+433 KDNLLLV
-440 KPNATEKE
+440 NPDANSDE
-448 IDNVCKKS
+448 IDKVCKQA
-456 CFYDYVMSL
+456 CLYDYINSL
-465 PDKYDTII
+465 PNKYDTVI
-473 GEGGVNLSGGQKQRL
+473 GESGVNLSGGQKQRL

-494 LKDCKILLFDEATSA
+494 LKNSPILLFDEATSA
-509 LDNITQQEIQE
+509 LDNQTQSEIKATL
-520 SIDNISADYTI
+520 DNLKNEYTI
-531 IVIAHRLSTIMNCNR
+531 IIVAHRLSTIQDCDT
-546 IYILDK
+546 IHVIED
-552 GKITASGTH
+552 GKVISSGKHPKLLESSETYRNLYASD
-561 KELLKNNKE
+561 EN
-570 YKKLYNSEARQE
+570 
-582 LVD
+582 

>member
-9 VKKGKIFLRSLKFFR
+9 VKKGKIFLRSLRFFK

-74 IVVALDNVVSHVS
+74 IVVTLDNVVSHIS
-87 LVFWIHKIRPKIL
+87 LMFWIHKIRPKIL

-130 LKNDPQIISGVI
+130 LKNDPQTISGVI
-142 NTSQKHLVQCF
+142 NITQKQLVQCF

-170 IIYLIGIMIVTIMD
+170 IIYLIGIMIVTILD

-232 RFNHSDNLSIDKDL
+232 KFNHSDNLSIDKDL

-312 AIERIFD
+312 AIERIIEFEND
-319 LEDNSKYPKD
+319 DIYPKD
-329 KFGKVKKDDIKGKIE
+329 VFGKKHLSHIKGDIKFENIT
-344 FDNVDFG
+344 FSYDS
-351 YNEDKLVL
+351 DKNKVL
-359 NNLSFIIEPKDTVAI
+359 DKFNLNIKHKTTVALI
-374 VGASGSGKTT
+374 GHSGSGKSTIL
-384 VFNLLTKS
+384 NLLTKS
-392 YLIKSGL
+392 YLPENGIITIDNVDIK
-399 LKIDDIDINELDEK
+399 DLDEATFK
-413 TIRKT
+413 DA
-418 ISIITQSPYIFNMSI
+418 ISIVSQSPYIFNMSI
-433 KDNLRLV
+433 KDNLLLV
-440 KPNATEKE
+440 NPDANSDE
-448 IDNVCKKS
+448 IDKVCKQA
-456 CFYDYVMSL
+456 CLYDYINSL
-465 PDKYDTII
+465 TDKYDTVI
-473 GEGGVNLSGGQKQRL
+473 GESGVNLSGGQKQRL

-494 LKDCKILLFDEATSA
+494 LKNSPILLFDEATSA
-509 LDNITQQEIQE
+509 LDNQTQSEIKATL
-520 SIDNISADYTI
+520 DNLKNEYTI
-531 IVIAHRLSTIMNCNR
+531 IIVAHRLSTIQDCDT
-546 IYILDK
+546 IHVIED
-552 GKITASGTH
+552 GKVISSGKH
-561 KELLKNNKE
+561 
-570 YKKLYNSEARQE
+570 KKLLESSETYRNLYASDE
-582 LVD
+582 N

>member
-9 VKKGKIFLRSLKFFR
+9 VKKGKIFLRSLRFFR

-74 IVVALDNVVSHVS
+74 IVVTLDNVVSHIS
-87 LVFWIHKIRPKIL
+87 LMFWIHKIRPKIL

-160 YVFYI
+160 YVFYVN
-165 SWILG
+165 WILG
-170 IIYLIGIMIVTIMD
+170 IIYLIGIMIVTIID

-232 RFNHSDNLSIDKDL
+232 KFNHSDNLSIDKDL

-256 MILFIVSILALMIG
+256 MILFIVSIFALIVG
-270 VHLTGPHLNATNLI
+270 VHLNLNATNLI

-312 AIERIFD
+312 AVERIIEFETD
-319 LEDNSKYPKD
+319 DIYPKD
-329 KFGKVKKDDIKGKIE
+329 VFGKKHLSHIKGDIN
-344 FDNVDFG
+344 FDNITFSYDS
-351 YNEDKLVL
+351 DKNKILDKFNL
-359 NNLSFIIEPKDTVAI
+359 NIKHKTTVALI
-374 VGASGSGKTT
+374 GHSGSGKSTIL
-384 VFNLLTKS
+384 NLLTKS
-392 YLIKSGL
+392 YLPENGIITIDNVDIK
-399 LKIDDIDINELDEK
+399 DLDEATFK
-413 TIRKT
+413 DA
-418 ISIITQSPYIFNMSI
+418 ISIVSQSPYIFNMSI
-433 KDNLRLV
+433 KDNLLLV
-440 KPNATEKE
+440 NPDANSDE
-448 IDNVCKKS
+448 IDKVCKQA
-456 CFYDYVMSL
+456 CLYDYINSL
-465 PDKYDTII
+465 PDKYDTVI
-473 GEGGVNLSGGQKQRL
+473 GESGVNLSGGQKQRL

-494 LKDCKILLFDEATSA
+494 LKNSPILLFDEATSA
-509 LDNITQQEIQE
+509 LDNQTQSEIKATL
-520 SIDNISADYTI
+520 DNLKNEYTI
-531 IVIAHRLSTIMNCNR
+531 IIVAHRLSTIQDCDT
-546 IYILDK
+546 IHVIED
-552 GKITASGTH
+552 GKVISSGKH
-561 KELLKNNKE
+561 
-570 YKKLYNSEARQE
+570 KKLLESSETYRNLYASDE
-582 LVD
+582 N

>member
-1 MKKSKKEE
+1 MKKVKSKKEE
-9 VKKGKIFLRSLKFFR
+9 IKKGKIFIRSLNFFE

-74 IVVALDNVVSHVS
+74 IVVTLDNVVSHIS
-87 LVFWIHKIRPKIL
+87 LMFWIHKIRPKIL

-106 IIEIFMK
+106 IIETFMK

-160 YVFYI
+160 YVFYVN
-165 SWILG
+165 WILG
-170 IIYLIGIMIVTIMD
+170 IIYLIGIMIVTFMD
-184 NNIQEVSKI
+184 NNIQEISKI

-256 MILFIVSILALMIG
+256 MILFIVSIFALIVG
-270 VHLTGPHLNATNLI
+270 VHLNLNATNLI

-312 AIERIFD
+312 AVERIIEFETD
-319 LEDNSKYPKD
+319 DIYPKD
-329 KFGKVKKDDIKGKIE
+329 VFGKKHLSHIKGDIKFDNITFSYDDSDKNKVLNKFGLNIK
-344 FDNVDFG
+344 
-351 YNEDKLVL
+351 
-359 NNLSFIIEPKDTVAI
+359 PKTTVAL
-374 VGASGSGKTT
+374 VGPSGSGKSTIL
-384 VFNLLTKS
+384 NLLTKS
-392 YLIKSGL
+392 YLPESGVITL
-399 LKIDDIDINELDEK
+399 DDVPISDLDASTFK
-413 TIRKT
+413 KA
-418 ISIITQSPYIFNMSI
+418 ISIVSQSPYIFNMSI
-433 KDNLRLV
+433 KENLLLV
-440 KPNATEKE
+440 NPDASLGE
-448 IDNVCKKS
+448 ITKVCKQA
-456 CFYDYVMSL
+456 CLHDYIMTL
-465 PDKYDTII
+465 PDKYDTVI

-494 LKDCKILLFDEATSA
+494 LKDSPILLLDEATSA
-509 LDNITQQEIQE
+509 LDNQTQSEIKATL
-520 SIDNISADYTI
+520 DNLKNEYTI
-531 IVIAHRLSTIMNCNR
+531 IIVAHRLSTIQNCDQIHLIEN
-546 IYILDK
+546 
-552 GKITASGTH
+552 GKVISSGTH
-561 KELLKNNKE
+561 KKLLESSETYRN
-570 YKKLYNSEARQE
+570 LYASDEN
-582 LVD
+582 

>member
-9 VKKGKIFLRSLKFFR
+9 VKKGKIFLRSLRFFK

-74 IVVALDNVVSHVS
+74 IVVTLDNIVSHIA
-87 LVFWIHKIRPKIL
+87 LMFWIHRIRPKIL

-160 YVFYI
+160 YVFYVN
-165 SWILG
+165 WILG
-170 IIYLIGIMIVTIMD
+170 IIYLIGIMIVTIID

-232 RFNHSDNLSIDKDL
+232 KFNHSDNLSIDKDL

-292 ILSLMENFS
+292 ILSLMENLS

-312 AIERIFD
+312 AVERIIEFEND
-319 LEDNSKYPKD
+319 DIYPKD
-329 KFGKVKKDDIKGKIE
+329 VFGKKHLSHIKGDIN
-344 FDNVDFG
+344 FDNITFSYDS
-351 YNEDKLVL
+351 DKNKVL
-359 NNLSFIIEPKDTVAI
+359 DKFNLNIKHKTTVALI
-374 VGASGSGKTT
+374 GHSGSGKSTIL
-384 VFNLLTKS
+384 NLLTKS
-392 YLIKSGL
+392 YLPENGIITIDNVDIK
-399 LKIDDIDINELDEK
+399 DLDEATFK
-413 TIRKT
+413 DA
-418 ISIITQSPYIFNMSI
+418 ISIVSQSPYIFNMSI
-433 KDNLRLV
+433 KNNLLLV
-440 KPNATEKE
+440 NPDASLEE
-448 IDNVCKKS
+448 IDKVCKQA
-456 CFYDYVMSL
+456 CLYDYINSL
-465 PDKYDTII
+465 PDKYDTVI

-494 LKDCKILLFDEATSA
+494 LKNSPILLFDEATSA
-509 LDNITQQEIQE
+509 LDNQTQSEIKATL
-520 SIDNISADYTI
+520 DNLKNEYTI
-531 IVIAHRLSTIMNCNR
+531 IIVAHRLSTIQDCDT
-546 IYILDK
+546 IHVIED
-552 GKITASGTH
+552 GKVISSGTH
-561 KELLKNNKE
+561 KELLESSETYRN
-570 YKKLYNSEARQE
+570 LYASDEN
-582 LVD
+582 

>member
-1 MKKSKKEE
+1 MKKVKSKREK
-9 VKKGKIFLRSLKFFR
+9 VKKGKIFLRSLSFFR

-74 IVVALDNVVSHVS
+74 IVVTLDNVVSHIS
-87 LVFWIHKIRPKIL
+87 LMFWIHKIRPKIL

-130 LKNDPQIISGVI
+130 LKNDPQTISGVI
-142 NTSQKHLVQCF
+142 NITQKQLVQCF

-170 IIYLIGIMIVTIMD
+170 IIYLIGIMIVTFMD

-256 MILFIVSILALMIG
+256 MILFIVSILALMVG
-270 VHLTGPHLNATNLI
+270 VHLSGPHLNATNLI

-312 AIERIFD
+312 AVERIIEFEND
-319 LEDNSKYPKD
+319 DIYPKD
-329 KFGKVKKDDIKGKIE
+329 VFGKKHLSHIKGDINFDDIT
-344 FDNVDFG
+344 FSYDS
-351 YNEDKLVL
+351 DKNKVL
-359 NNLSFIIEPKDTVAI
+359 DKFNLNIKHKTTVALI
-374 VGASGSGKTT
+374 GHSGSGKSTIL
-384 VFNLLTKS
+384 NLLTKS
-392 YLIKSGL
+392 YLPENGIITIDNVDIK
-399 LKIDDIDINELDEK
+399 DLDEATFK
-413 TIRKT
+413 DA
-418 ISIITQSPYIFNMSI
+418 ISIVSQSPYIFNMSI
-433 KDNLRLV
+433 KDNLLLV
-440 KPNATEKE
+440 NPDANSDE
-448 IDNVCKKS
+448 IDKVCKQA
-456 CFYDYVMSL
+456 CLYDYINSL
-465 PDKYDTII
+465 TDKYDTVI
-473 GEGGVNLSGGQKQRL
+473 GESGVNLSGGQKQRL

-494 LKDCKILLFDEATSA
+494 LKNSPILLFDEATSA
-509 LDNITQQEIQE
+509 LDNQTQSEIKATL
-520 SIDNISADYTI
+520 DNLKNEYTI
-531 IVIAHRLSTIMNCNR
+531 IIVAHRLSTIQDC
-546 IYILDK
+546 DK
-552 GKITASGTH
+552 IHVIEDGKVISSGKH
-561 KELLKNNKE
+561 
-570 YKKLYNSEARQE
+570 KKLLESSETYRNLYASDE
-582 LVD
+582 N

>member
-9 VKKGKIFLRSLKFFR
+9 VKKGKIFLRSLRFFR

-74 IVVALDNVVSHVS
+74 IVVTLDNIVSHIA
-87 LVFWIHKIRPKIL
+87 LMFWIHRIRPKIL

-160 YVFYI
+160 YVFYVN
-165 SWILG
+165 WILG
-170 IIYLIGIMIVTIMD
+170 IIYLIGIMIVTIID

-232 RFNHSDNLSIDKDL
+232 KFNHSDNLSIDKDL

-312 AIERIFD
+312 AVERIIEFEND
-319 LEDNSKYPKD
+319 DIYPKD
-329 KFGKVKKDDIKGKIE
+329 VFGKKHLSHIKGDIKFENIT
-344 FDNVDFG
+344 FSYDS
-351 YNEDKLVL
+351 DKNKVL
-359 NNLSFIIEPKDTVAI
+359 DKFNLNIKHKTTVALI
-374 VGASGSGKTT
+374 GHSGSGKSTIL
-384 VFNLLTKS
+384 NLLTKS
-392 YLIKSGL
+392 YLPENGIITIDNVDIK
-399 LKIDDIDINELDEK
+399 DLDEA
-413 TIRKT
+413 TFRDA
-418 ISIITQSPYIFNMSI
+418 ISIVSQSPYIFNMSI
-433 KDNLRLV
+433 KDNLLLV
-440 KPNATEKE
+440 NPDANSDE
-448 IDNVCKKS
+448 IDKVCKQA
-456 CFYDYVMSL
+456 CLYDYINSL
-465 PDKYDTII
+465 TDKYDTVI
-473 GEGGVNLSGGQKQRL
+473 GESGVNLSGGQKQRL

-494 LKDCKILLFDEATSA
+494 LKNSPILLFDEATSA
-509 LDNITQQEIQE
+509 LDNQTQSEIKATL
-520 SIDNISADYTI
+520 DNLKNEYTI
-531 IVIAHRLSTIMNCNR
+531 IIVAHRLSTIQDCDT
-546 IYILDK
+546 IHVIED
-552 GKITASGTH
+552 GKVISSGKH
-561 KELLKNNKE
+561 
-570 YKKLYNSEARQE
+570 KKLLESSETYRNLYASDE
-582 LVD
+582 N

>member
-9 VKKGKIFLRSLKFFR
+9 VKKGKIFLRSLRFFR

-74 IVVALDNVVSHVS
+74 IVVTLDNVVSHIS
-87 LVFWIHKIRPKIL
+87 LMFWIHKIRPKIL

-160 YVFYI
+160 YVFYVN
-165 SWILG
+165 WILG
-170 IIYLIGIMIVTIMD
+170 IIYLIGIMIVTIID

-232 RFNHSDNLSIDKDL
+232 KFNHSDNLSIDKDL

-270 VHLTGPHLNATNLI
+270 IHLTGPHLNATNLI

-312 AIERIFD
+312 AIERIIEFEND
-319 LEDNSKYPKD
+319 DIYPKD
-329 KFGKVKKDDIKGKIE
+329 VFGKKHLSHIKGDINFE
-344 FDNVDFG
+344 NITFSYDS
-351 YNEDKLVL
+351 DKNKVL
-359 NNLSFIIEPKDTVAI
+359 DKFNLNIKHKTTVALI
-374 VGASGSGKTT
+374 GHSGSGKSTIL
-384 VFNLLTKS
+384 NLLTKS
-392 YLIKSGL
+392 YLPENGIITIDNVDIK
-399 LKIDDIDINELDEK
+399 DLDEATFK
-413 TIRKT
+413 DA
-418 ISIITQSPYIFNMSI
+418 ISIVSQSPYIFNMSI
-433 KDNLRLV
+433 KDNLLLV
-440 KPNATEKE
+440 NPDANSDE
-448 IDNVCKKS
+448 IDKVCKQA
-456 CFYDYVMSL
+456 CLYDYINSL
-465 PDKYDTII
+465 PDKYDTVI
-473 GEGGVNLSGGQKQRL
+473 GESGVNLSGGQKQRL

-494 LKDCKILLFDEATSA
+494 LKNSPILLFDEATSA
-509 LDNITQQEIQE
+509 LDNQTQSEIKATL
-520 SIDNISADYTI
+520 DNLKNEYTI
-531 IVIAHRLSTIMNCNR
+531 IIVAHRLSTIQDCDT
-546 IYILDK
+546 IHVIED
-552 GKITASGTH
+552 GKVISSGKH
-561 KELLKNNKE
+561 
-570 YKKLYNSEARQE
+570 KKLLESSETYRNLYASDE
-582 LVD
+582 N

>member
-1 MKKSKKEE
+1 MKKVKSKKEE
-9 VKKGKIFLRSLKFFR
+9 VKKGKIFLRSLRFFK

-74 IVVALDNVVSHVS
+74 IVVTLDNIVSHIA
-87 LVFWIHKIRPKIL
+87 LMFWIHRIRPKIL

-160 YVFYI
+160 YVFYVN
-165 SWILG
+165 WILG
-170 IIYLIGIMIVTIMD
+170 IIYLIGIMIVTIID

-232 RFNHSDNLSIDKDL
+232 KFNHSDNLSIDKDL

-312 AIERIFD
+312 AVERIIEFEND
-319 LEDNSKYPKD
+319 DIYPKD
-329 KFGKVKKDDIKGKIE
+329 VFGKKHLSHIKGDIK
-344 FDNVDFG
+344 FDNITFSYDDS
-351 YNEDKLVL
+351 DKNKVL
-359 NNLSFIIEPKDTVAI
+359 NRFNLNIKPKTTVAL
-374 VGASGSGKTT
+374 VGPSGSGKSTIL
-384 VFNLLTKS
+384 NLITKS
-392 YLIKSGL
+392 YLPENGIIT
-399 LKIDDIDINELDEK
+399 IDDVDIRDLDEATFK
-413 TIRKT
+413 DA
-418 ISIITQSPYIFNMSI
+418 ISIVSQSPYIFNMSI
-433 KDNLRLV
+433 KDNLLLV
-440 KPNATEKE
+440 NPDANSDE
-448 IDNVCKKS
+448 IDRVCKQA
-456 CFYDYVMSL
+456 CLYDYINSL
-465 PDKYDTII
+465 PDKYDTVI

-494 LKDCKILLFDEATSA
+494 LKDSPILLFDEATSA
-509 LDNITQQEIQE
+509 LDNQTQSEIKATL
-520 SIDNISADYTI
+520 DNLKNEYTI
-531 IVIAHRLSTIMNCNR
+531 IIVAHRLSTIQNCDE
-546 IYILDK
+546 IHLIED
-552 GKITASGTH
+552 GKVISSGKH
-561 KELLKNNKE
+561 KELLESSETYRN
-570 YKKLYNSEARQE
+570 LYASDEN
-582 LVD
+582 